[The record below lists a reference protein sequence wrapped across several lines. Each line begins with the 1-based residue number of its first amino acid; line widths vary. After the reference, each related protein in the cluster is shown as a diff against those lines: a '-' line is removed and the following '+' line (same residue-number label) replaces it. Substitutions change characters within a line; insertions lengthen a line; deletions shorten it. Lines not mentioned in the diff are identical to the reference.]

1 MLQLKKKLGQQDIPQ
16 TIFPHVTVEGIV
28 QAMPE
33 AILERC
39 LVKKHG
45 RATVEVL
52 VEWQGVREEDS
63 TWENYDRQQA
73 SFPEINLED
82 KVALRGEEWK
92 KMVG

>member
-16 TIFPHVTVEGIV
+16 TILPHATVEDIV

-33 AILERC
+33 AILERR
-39 LVKKHG
+39 LVKRHG

-63 TWENYDRQQA
+63 TWENYDRPQA
-73 SFPEINLED
+73 RFPEINLED
-82 KVALRGEEWK
+82 KLSE
-92 KMVG
+92 